1 MDGLKQKSLGHSFLS
16 QQWPLLF
23 ANFSVKS
30 CWNVFKTKQHLLPR
44 QPDFVCPFPC
54 FEPIGAFSMP
64 PAHAAPRLSTRRE
77 QGALRKPPRPSHA
90 NLSRVGKKACHHF
103 PCCWAVPRWRML
115 ATNRLETCFGF
126 AWIPKKDHGLCV
138 TTMKIDNRDLHLN
151 SRFNAWSRISV
162 LYVVGIN
169 KPSHILE
176 PISPGPLPKLHRFS
190 KKLSDSMPCAL
201 RACIFMYPRMDL
213 REHPISDIQWCFL
226 WNPRMS
232 THGKKMQ
239 KPSWLVFPGS
249 QPRGGFM
256 KLTFRGPILEI
267 SPVPMENHP
276 FFIGKSSDMGHVPEL
291 LVYWRTS
298 NKDLDITEIHEA
310 GSFLACRGAYNPF
323 SEAGKYLFIY
333 FLIYLFIPSFT
344 R

>member
-1 MDGLKQKSLGHSFLS
+1 ME
-16 QQWPLLF
+16 PLY
-23 ANFSVKS
+23 
-30 CWNVFKTKQHLLPR
+30 
-44 QPDFVCPFPC
+44 
-54 FEPIGAFSMP
+54 
-64 PAHAAPRLSTRRE
+64 
-77 QGALRKPPRPSHA
+77 
-90 NLSRVGKKACHHF
+90 
-103 PCCWAVPRWRML
+103 
-115 ATNRLETCFGF
+115 
-126 AWIPKKDHGLCV
+126 
-138 TTMKIDNRDLHLN
+138 
-151 SRFNAWSRISV
+151 V

-232 THGKKMQ
+232 THGNKMQ

-276 FFIGKSSDMGHVPEL
+276 FFTGKSSDMGHVPEL
-291 LVYWRTS
+291 LVYWMTS

-323 SEAGKYLFIY
+323 SEAGKTF
-333 FLIYLFIPSFT
+333 IYLFIPSFT